1 MSTSAIIGFY
11 GESNSGKTTLIIK
24 IIEQLVKEGYTVV
37 TIKNTD
43 KNVKIDTEGK
53 DTWKHQHA
61 GAKLVALSSP
71 YKTNLM
77 INKKMDVNKIVDII
91 FASEPFD
98 ILIIEGARN
107 PNIPKI
113 KIGNGEKRDNTIM
126 QYQDDFEEVMNI
138 IKKEI
143 DKKKK
148 KHDISIIINGK
159 KVALSEF
166 PAEFIKS
173 TLVGMV
179 SSLKGVDQIND
190 VEIRFKNESE
200 K

>member
-11 GESNSGKTTLIIK
+11 GDSNSGKTTLIVK
-24 IIEQLVKEGYTVV
+24 IIKQLVKEGYTVG

-43 KNVKIDTEGK
+43 KNIKIDTKGK

-61 GAKLVALSSP
+61 GAKLVVLSSP

-77 INKKMDVNKIVDII
+77 INKMMDVHKIVDIV
-91 FASEPFD
+91 FACEPFD
-98 ILIIEGARN
+98 ILIVEGARN

-113 KIGNGEKRDNTIM
+113 KIGNGEKRNNTIM
-126 QYQDDFEEVMNI
+126 QYQDDFEEVIKI

-143 DKKKK
+143 EKKKE
-148 KHDISIIINGK
+148 KHDISIRVNGK
-159 KVALSEF
+159 KVAISEF

-173 TLVGMV
+173 TLVGML
-179 SSLKGVDQIND
+179 SSLKGIDQINE
-190 VEIRFKNESE
+190 VEIHIINESG